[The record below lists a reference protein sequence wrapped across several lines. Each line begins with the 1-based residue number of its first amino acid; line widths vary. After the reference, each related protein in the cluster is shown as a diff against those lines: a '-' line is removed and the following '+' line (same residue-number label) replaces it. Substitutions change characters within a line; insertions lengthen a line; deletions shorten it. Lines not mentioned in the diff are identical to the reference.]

1 MRPFAGR
8 MRKRFLSGGG
18 ADLFGCESS
27 QTMLMRVLSRAAIL
41 TFVIFAVVWPAH
53 GLTSEEVVAKIEAAG
68 YSNIRE
74 MTAGKIMTYK
84 AVRAGKEVSLV
95 VDSFGK
101 IKELP

>member
-1 MRPFAGR
+1 
-8 MRKRFLSGGG
+8 
-18 ADLFGCESS
+18 
-27 QTMLMRVLSRAAIL
+27 MLMRVLSRAVICMFAI
-41 TFVIFAVVWPAH
+41 FSVVLPAY
-53 GLTSEEVVAKIEAAG
+53 GLTSEEVIAKIKAAG
-68 YSNIRE
+68 YSQIRE